1 MRFLL
6 ACLVS
11 AAMFVAA
18 GCGGGGSS
26 GTSATVTEAPSGAQ
40 AWANS
45 VCQAVTSWNSAITS
59 AGASLKDNPTEEGL
73 RSAADQ
79 IRSATKTL
87 SDDLKG
93 LDAPDTENSQE
104 AKAATDE
111 LATELEHGLN
121 EITSAVDEASGVSGA
136 LTAIS
141 AVSSTLVTMGDQVSS
156 TVQRLEQI
164 DAQGELGDAFVQ
176 SEACNGLGTTTSGS

>member
-1 MRFLL
+1 MRILL

-11 AAMFVAA
+11 AVVFAVA
-18 GCGGGGSS
+18 GCGGGGSN
-26 GTSATVTEAPSGAQ
+26 GTSATVTAAPSSAQ

-59 AGASLKDNPTEEGL
+59 AGVSLKDNPTEEGL
-73 RSAADQ
+73 KSAADQ
-79 IRSATKTL
+79 IQSATKTL

-93 LDAPDTENSQE
+93 LGAPDTKSGQE
-104 AKAATDE
+104 AKAATDG
-111 LATELEHGLN
+111 LATELGQGLDQ
-121 EITSAVDEASGVSGA
+121 ITSAVDQASGLSGA

-141 AVSSTLVTMGDQVSS
+141 TVSGTLVSMGDQVSS

-164 DAQGELGDAFVQ
+164 DAQGELGDAFAR

>member
-6 ACLVS
+6 AWLVS

-26 GTSATVTEAPSGAQ
+26 GTSATVTGAPSGAQ
-40 AWANS
+40 AWAS
-45 VCQAVTSWNSAITS
+45 GVCQAVTSWNGAIKS

-73 RSAADQ
+73 KSAADQ
-79 IRSATKTL
+79 IRSATTTL

-93 LDAPDTENSQE
+93 LGAPETENGQE

-111 LATELEHGLN
+111 LATELKQGQDK
-121 EITSAVDEASGVSGA
+121 ITSAVDEASGVSGA
-136 LTAIS
+136 LTAVS
-141 AVSSTLVTMGDQVSS
+141 TVSSTLVSMGDQVSS
-156 TVQRLEQI
+156 TVQRLEQM
-164 DAQGELGDAFVQ
+164 DAQGELGSAFTQ
-176 SEACNGLGTTTSGS
+176 SEACNGVSTTTSGS

>member
-6 ACLVS
+6 AGLVS
-11 AAMFVAA
+11 AAVFVAA

-26 GTSATVTEAPSGAQ
+26 GTSATVTGAPSGAQ

-59 AGASLKDNPTEEGL
+59 AGASLRDNPTEEGL
-73 RSAADQ
+73 KSAADQ

-93 LDAPDTENSQE
+93 LGAPDTESGQE

-111 LATELEHGLN
+111 LATELDQGLN
-121 EITSAVDEASGVSGA
+121 KITSAVDEASGVSGA
-136 LTAIS
+136 LTAVS
-141 AVSSTLVTMGDQVSS
+141 TVSSTLVTMGDQVSS

-164 DAQGELGDAFVQ
+164 DAQGELGDAFAR
-176 SEACNGLGTTTSGS
+176 SAACNGLGT